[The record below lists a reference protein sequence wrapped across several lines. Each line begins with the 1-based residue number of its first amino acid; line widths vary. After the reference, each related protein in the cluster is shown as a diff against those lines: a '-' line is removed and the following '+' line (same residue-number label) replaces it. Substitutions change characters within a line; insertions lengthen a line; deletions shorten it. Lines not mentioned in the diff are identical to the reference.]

1 MKPREVLQLWKG
13 WVEIPARLTSL
24 LDTTAL
30 FTNAFFFLSSGLNQA
45 LASFLSYSNE
55 VLGMM

>member
-1 MKPREVLQLWKG
+1 MKPREVLHLWEG
-13 WVEIPARLTSL
+13 WVEITARLTSL

-30 FTNAFFFLSSGLNQA
+30 FTNVFFLSSGLNQA